1 MKPTSK
7 CQGKGIFI
15 FNKIADINKW
25 KGSNKEISIENYVC
39 QRYILNPMLLG
50 GRKFDMRIYVLCTSY
65 NPLTVYLYRSGFARF
80 AHDHYDNLDVDNLYK
95 HLTNVAI
102 NIHAP
107 TYVKR
112 IGGKWFLDKLK
123 NFMLSKFGIEKAN
136 DAFSDIQRCIIKS
149 LKAVQK
155 LVTHSH
161 YCF

>member
-1 MKPTSK
+1 M
-7 CQGKGIFI
+7 
-15 FNKIADINKW
+15 
-25 KGSNKEISIENYVC
+25 
-39 QRYILNPMLLG
+39 NPMLLG

-80 AHDHYDNLDVDNLYK
+80 AHDHYDNLDVDNLCTSFVIQISISPMWQSTSM
-95 HLTNVAI
+95 HQPTSRESGGNGSWTNSKI
-102 NIHAP
+102 SC
-107 TYVKR
+107 
-112 IGGKWFLDKLK
+112 FLSIL
-123 NFMLSKFGIEKAN
+123 LLRPRFGIEKAN